1 MKGIRKILLASLL
14 TLTMAGSVSAASL
27 SGGMKGPEVSQLQQQ
42 LIDCGYF
49 ARQVDGDY
57 GSTTVKAVELF
68 QKDHGLHVTG
78 IADDATQAAIKRAK
92 GGTRAGGGVLIAEGN
107 TGGTLITYQ
116 QILQAKGY
124 LKGAVD
130 GRYGPGTVKAVSD
143 FQKASGLPVSG
154 VIDEST
160 ASALQAADPKL
171 GQKVNV
177 EMARQAQAHKSSS
190 QKVTSAPAV
199 NALPRTAPSR
209 AAPSTGGRTYLFGKG
224 DQGPD
229 VASIQTKLKK
239 AGFLSDKADGIYGDN
254 TVKAVSAFQKKLGL
268 PVTGNVDARTLSVLN
283 KVIAKN
289 NRQSGSQMEDELEL
303 GDSGDRVVKLQNL
316 LLLHGYNPGGVDGQ
330 FGNGTKKAVMKLQKK
345 NSMPLTGV
353 VDDEVWNRLNRA
365 PYLKKDYSKV
375 MTMQST
381 AYTPDVGPT
390 GMTYSGNYAG
400 KGHAAVD
407 PNVIPIGSVI
417 FVEGYGYALADD
429 IGGSIKGNIID
440 VGVDTMEQAYS
451 WGNKQVKVYLV
462 R

>member
-1 MKGIRKILLASLL
+1 MW
-14 TLTMAGSVSAASL
+14 T
-27 SGGMKGPEVSQLQQQ
+27 
-42 LIDCGYF
+42 
-49 ARQVDGDY
+49 
-57 GSTTVKAVELF
+57 
-68 QKDHGLHVTG
+68 
-78 IADDATQAAIKRAK
+78 
-92 GGTRAGGGVLIAEGN
+92 
-107 TGGTLITYQ
+107 
-116 QILQAKGY
+116 
-124 LKGAVD
+124 
-130 GRYGPGTVKAVSD
+130 PG
-143 FQKASGLPVSG
+143 
-154 VIDEST
+154 
-160 ASALQAADPKL
+160 
-171 GQKVNV
+171 
-177 EMARQAQAHKSSS
+177 H
-190 QKVTSAPAV
+190 
-199 NALPRTAPSR
+199 
-209 AAPSTGGRTYLFGKG
+209 
-224 DQGPD
+224 
-229 VASIQTKLKK
+229 
-239 AGFLSDKADGIYGDN
+239 
-254 TVKAVSAFQKKLGL
+254 
-268 PVTGNVDARTLSVLN
+268 LSVLN

-330 FGNGTKKAVMKLQKK
+330 FGNGTKQAVMKLQKK

-440 VGVDTMEQAYS
+440 VGVDNLKQAQQ
-451 WGNKQVKVYLV
+451 WGNRTVKVYLIE
-462 R
+462 

>member
-14 TLTMAGSVSAASL
+14 TLTIAGSVSAASL
-27 SGGMKGPEVSQLQQQ
+27 SGGMKGSEVSQLQQQ

-68 QKDHGLHVTG
+68 QKDHGIRVTG

-92 GGTRAGGGVLIAEGN
+92 GGTRTGGGVLIAEGN

-116 QILQAKGY
+116 QILQAKGD
-124 LKGAVD
+124 LKGGVD

-160 ASALQAADPKL
+160 ASALQALSPELAKKINKGTTL
-171 GQKVNV
+171 SAHQSVVKSASSGAAASKVV
-177 EMARQAQAHKSSS
+177 
-190 QKVTSAPAV
+190 
-199 NALPRTAPSR
+199 PSR
-209 AAPSTGGRTYLFGKG
+209 AAPSSGGRTYLFGKG

-229 VASIQTKLKK
+229 VASIQNKLKK

-254 TVKAVSAFQKKLGL
+254 TVKAVSAFQKKIGI

-283 KVIAKN
+283 RVIDKG
-289 NRQSGSQMEDELEL
+289 NRGTGSQIEDELTL
-303 GDSGDRVVKLQNL
+303 GDSGDRVIKLQNL

-330 FGNGTKKAVMKLQKK
+330 FGNGTKQAVMKLQKK

-353 VDDEVWNRLNRA
+353 VDEGVWNRLSRA
-365 PYLKKDYSKV
+365 PSLTGDYKQMMS
-375 MTMQST
+375 MQAT
-381 AYTPDVGPT
+381 AYAPNVGGT
-390 GMTYSGNYAG
+390 GFTYSGNYAG

-407 PNVIPIGSVI
+407 PAVIPIGSI
-417 FVEGYGYALADD
+417 LFVEGYGYCIADD
-429 IGGSIKGNIID
+429 IGRSVKGNIID
-440 VGVDTMEQAYS
+440 VGVDTIEQAYN
-451 WGNKQVKVYLV
+451 WGSKQVKVYLV

>member
-27 SGGMKGPEVSQLQQQ
+27 SGGMKGSEVSQLQQQ

-68 QKDHGLHVTG
+68 QKDHGIRVTG

-92 GGTRAGGGVLIAEGN
+92 GGTRTGGGVLIAEGN

-116 QILQAKGY
+116 QILQAKGD
-124 LKGAVD
+124 LKGGVD

-160 ASALQAADPKL
+160 ASALQALSPELAKKINKGTTL
-171 GQKVNV
+171 SAHQSVVKSASSGAAASKVV
-177 EMARQAQAHKSSS
+177 
-190 QKVTSAPAV
+190 
-199 NALPRTAPSR
+199 PSR
-209 AAPSTGGRTYLFGKG
+209 AAPSSGGRTYLFGKG

-229 VASIQTKLKK
+229 VASIQNKLKK

-254 TVKAVSAFQKKLGL
+254 TVKAVSAFQKKIGI

-283 KVIAKN
+283 RVIDKG
-289 NRQSGSQMEDELEL
+289 NRGTGSQIEDELTL
-303 GDSGDRVVKLQNL
+303 GDSGDRVIKLQNL

-330 FGNGTKKAVMKLQKK
+330 FGNGTKQAVMKLQKK

-353 VDDEVWNRLNRA
+353 VDEGVWNRLSRA
-365 PYLKKDYSKV
+365 PSLTGDYKQMMS
-375 MTMQST
+375 MQAT
-381 AYTPDVGPT
+381 AYAPNVGGT
-390 GMTYSGNYAG
+390 GFTYSGNYAG

-407 PNVIPIGSVI
+407 PAVIPIGSI
-417 FVEGYGYALADD
+417 LFVEGYGYCIADD
-429 IGGSIKGNIID
+429 IGRSVKGNIID
-440 VGVDTMEQAYS
+440 VGVDTIEQAYN
-451 WGNKQVKVYLV
+451 WGSKQVKVYLV
-462 R
+462 K

>member
-27 SGGMKGPEVSQLQQQ
+27 SGGMKGSEVSQLQQQ

-68 QKDHGLHVTG
+68 QKDHGIRVTG

-92 GGTRAGGGVLIAEGN
+92 GGTRTGGGVLIAEGN

-116 QILQAKGY
+116 QILQAKGN
-124 LKGAVD
+124 LKGGVD

-160 ASALQAADPKL
+160 ASALQALSPELAKKINKGTTL
-171 GQKVNV
+171 SAHQSVVKSASSGAAASKVV
-177 EMARQAQAHKSSS
+177 
-190 QKVTSAPAV
+190 
-199 NALPRTAPSR
+199 PSL
-209 AAPSTGGRTYLFGKG
+209 AAPSSGGRTYLFGKG

-229 VASIQTKLKK
+229 VASIQNKLKK

-254 TVKAVSAFQKKLGL
+254 TVKAVSAFQKKIGI

-283 KVIAKN
+283 RVIDKG
-289 NRQSGSQMEDELEL
+289 NRGTGSQIEDELTL
-303 GDSGDRVVKLQNL
+303 GDSGDRVIKLQNL

-330 FGNGTKKAVMKLQKK
+330 FGNGTKQAVMKLQKK

-353 VDDEVWNRLNRA
+353 VDEGVWNRLSRA
-365 PYLKKDYSKV
+365 PSLTGDYKQMMS
-375 MTMQST
+375 MQAT
-381 AYTPDVGPT
+381 AYAPNVGGT
-390 GMTYSGNYAG
+390 GFTYSGNYAG

-407 PNVIPIGSVI
+407 PAVIPIGSI
-417 FVEGYGYALADD
+417 LFVEGYGYCIADD
-429 IGGSIKGNIID
+429 IGRSVKGNIID
-440 VGVDTMEQAYS
+440 VGVDTIEQAYN
-451 WGNKQVKVYLV
+451 WGSKQVKVYLV

>member
-27 SGGMKGPEVSQLQQQ
+27 SGGMKGSEVSQLQQQ

-68 QKDHGLHVTG
+68 QKDHGIRVTG

-92 GGTRAGGGVLIAEGN
+92 GGTRTGGGVLIAEGN

-116 QILQAKGY
+116 QILQAKGD
-124 LKGAVD
+124 LKGGVD

-160 ASALQAADPKL
+160 ASALQALSPELAKKINKGTTL
-171 GQKVNV
+171 SAHQSVVKSASSGAAASKVV
-177 EMARQAQAHKSSS
+177 
-190 QKVTSAPAV
+190 
-199 NALPRTAPSR
+199 PSR
-209 AAPSTGGRTYLFGKG
+209 AAPSSGGRTYLFGKG

-229 VASIQTKLKK
+229 VASIQNKLKK

-254 TVKAVSAFQKKLGL
+254 TVKAVSAFQKKIGI

-283 KVIAKN
+283 RVIDKG
-289 NRQSGSQMEDELEL
+289 NRGTGSQIEDELTL
-303 GDSGDRVVKLQNL
+303 GD
-316 LLLHGYNPGGVDGQ
+316 
-330 FGNGTKKAVMKLQKK
+330 GTKQAVMKLQKK

-353 VDDEVWNRLNRA
+353 VDEGVWNRLSRA
-365 PYLKKDYSKV
+365 PSLTGDYKQMMS
-375 MTMQST
+375 MQAT
-381 AYTPDVGPT
+381 AYAPNVGGT
-390 GMTYSGNYAG
+390 GFTYSGNYAG

-407 PNVIPIGSVI
+407 PAVIPIGSI
-417 FVEGYGYALADD
+417 LFVEGYGYCIADD
-429 IGGSIKGNIID
+429 IGRSVKGNIID
-440 VGVDTMEQAYS
+440 VGVDTIEQAYN
-451 WGNKQVKVYLV
+451 WGSKQVKVYLV

>member
-27 SGGMKGPEVSQLQQQ
+27 SGGMKGSEVSQLQQQ

-68 QKDHGLHVTG
+68 QKDHGIRVTG

-92 GGTRAGGGVLIAEGN
+92 GGTRTGGGVLIAEGN

-116 QILQAKGY
+116 QILQAKGN
-124 LKGAVD
+124 LKGGVD

-160 ASALQAADPKL
+160 ASALQALSPEVAKKINIGTTL
-171 GQKVNV
+171 SGHQSVVKSASSGAAASKVV
-177 EMARQAQAHKSSS
+177 
-190 QKVTSAPAV
+190 
-199 NALPRTAPSR
+199 PSR
-209 AAPSTGGRTYLFGKG
+209 AAPSSGGRTYLFGKG

-229 VASIQTKLKK
+229 VASIQNKLKK

-254 TVKAVSAFQKKLGL
+254 TVKAVSAFQKKIGI

-283 KVIAKN
+283 RVIDKG
-289 NRQSGSQMEDELEL
+289 NRGTGSQIEDELTL
-303 GDSGDRVVKLQNL
+303 GDSGDRVIKLQNL

-330 FGNGTKKAVMKLQKK
+330 FGNGTKQAVMKLQKK

-353 VDDEVWNRLNRA
+353 VDEGVWNRLSRA
-365 PYLKKDYSKV
+365 PSLTGDYKQMMS
-375 MTMQST
+375 MQAT
-381 AYTPDVGPT
+381 AYAPNVGGT
-390 GMTYSGNYAG
+390 GFTYSGNYAG

-407 PNVIPIGSVI
+407 PAVIPIGSI
-417 FVEGYGYALADD
+417 LFVEGYGYCIADD
-429 IGGSIKGNIID
+429 IGRSVKGNIID
-440 VGVDTMEQAYS
+440 VGVDTIEQAYN
-451 WGNKQVKVYLV
+451 WGSKQVKVYLV

>member
-27 SGGMKGPEVSQLQQQ
+27 SGGMKGSEVSQLQQQ

-68 QKDHGLHVTG
+68 QKDHGIRVTG

-92 GGTRAGGGVLIAEGN
+92 GGTRTGGGVLIAEGN

-116 QILQAKGY
+116 QILQAKGD
-124 LKGAVD
+124 LKGGVD

-160 ASALQAADPKL
+160 ASALQALSPELAKKINKGTTL
-171 GQKVNV
+171 SAHQSVVKSASSGAAASKVV
-177 EMARQAQAHKSSS
+177 
-190 QKVTSAPAV
+190 
-199 NALPRTAPSR
+199 PSR
-209 AAPSTGGRTYLFGKG
+209 AAPSSGGRTYLFGKG

-229 VASIQTKLKK
+229 VASIQNKLKK

-254 TVKAVSAFQKKLGL
+254 TVKAVSAFQKKIGI

-283 KVIAKN
+283 RVIDKG
-289 NRQSGSQMEDELEL
+289 NRGTGSQIEDELTL
-303 GDSGDRVVKLQNL
+303 GDSGDRVIKLQNL

-330 FGNGTKKAVMKLQKK
+330 FGNGTKQAVMKLQKK

-353 VDDEVWNRLNRA
+353 VDEGVWNRLSRA
-365 PYLKKDYSKV
+365 PSLTGDYKQMMS
-375 MTMQST
+375 MQAT
-381 AYTPDVGPT
+381 AYAPNVGGT
-390 GMTYSGNYAG
+390 GFTYSGNYAG

-407 PNVIPIGSVI
+407 PAVIPIGSI
-417 FVEGYGYALADD
+417 LFVEGYGYCIADD
-429 IGGSIKGNIID
+429 IGRSVKGNIID
-440 VGVDTMEQAYS
+440 VGVDTIEQAYN
-451 WGNKQVKVYLV
+451 WGSKQVKVYLV

>member
-27 SGGMKGPEVSQLQQQ
+27 SGGMRGPEVSQLQQQ

-68 QKDHGLHVTG
+68 QKDHGLRVTG
-78 IADDATQAAIKRAK
+78 VADDATQAAIRQAK
-92 GGTRAGGGVLIAEGN
+92 GGTRQGGGVLIAEGN

-124 LKGAVD
+124 LKGGVD

-171 GQKVNV
+171 GQKVNA
-177 EMARQAQAHKSSS
+177 EMARQAQARKSSS

-330 FGNGTKKAVMKLQKK
+330 FGNGTKQAVMKLQKK

-353 VDDEVWNRLNRA
+353 VDEGVWNRLSRA
-365 PYLKKDYSKV
+365 PSLTGDYKQMMS
-375 MTMQST
+375 MQAT
-381 AYTPDVGPT
+381 AYAPNVGGT
-390 GMTYSGNYAG
+390 SFTYSGNYVG

-407 PNVIPIGSVI
+407 PAVIPIGSI
-417 FVEGYGYALADD
+417 LFVEGYGYCIADD
-429 IGGSIKGNIID
+429 IGRSVKGNIID
-440 VGVDTMEQAYS
+440 VGVDTIEQAYN
-451 WGNKQVKVYLV
+451 WGSKQVKVYLV

>member
-27 SGGMKGPEVSQLQQQ
+27 SGGMKGSEVSQLQQQ

-57 GSTTVKAVELF
+57 GFTTVKAVELF
-68 QKDHGLHVTG
+68 QKDHGIRVTG

-92 GGTRAGGGVLIAEGN
+92 GGTRTGGGVLIAEGN

-116 QILQAKGY
+116 QILQAKGN
-124 LKGAVD
+124 LKGGVD
-130 GRYGPGTVKAVSD
+130 GKYGPGTVKAVSD

-160 ASALQAADPKL
+160 ASALQALSPELAKKINKGTTL
-171 GQKVNV
+171 SAHQSVVKSASSGAAASKVV
-177 EMARQAQAHKSSS
+177 
-190 QKVTSAPAV
+190 
-199 NALPRTAPSR
+199 PSR
-209 AAPSTGGRTYLFGKG
+209 AAPSSGGRTYLFGKG

-229 VASIQTKLKK
+229 VASIQNKLKK

-254 TVKAVSAFQKKLGL
+254 TVKAVSAFQKKIGI

-283 KVIAKN
+283 RVIDKG
-289 NRQSGSQMEDELEL
+289 NRGTGSQIEDELTL
-303 GDSGDRVVKLQNL
+303 GDSGDRVIKLQNL

-330 FGNGTKKAVMKLQKK
+330 FGNGTKQAVMKLQKK

-353 VDDEVWNRLNRA
+353 VDEGVWNRLSRA
-365 PYLKKDYSKV
+365 PSLTGDYKQMMS
-375 MTMQST
+375 MQAT
-381 AYTPDVGPT
+381 AYAPNVGGT
-390 GMTYSGNYAG
+390 GFTYSGNYAG

-407 PNVIPIGSVI
+407 PAVIPIGSI
-417 FVEGYGYALADD
+417 LFVEGYGYCIADD
-429 IGGSIKGNIID
+429 IGRSVKGNIID
-440 VGVDTMEQAYS
+440 VGVDTIEQAYN
-451 WGNKQVKVYLV
+451 WGSKQVKVYLV

>member
-27 SGGMKGPEVSQLQQQ
+27 SGGMKGSEVSQLQQQ

-68 QKDHGLHVTG
+68 QKDHGIRVTG

-92 GGTRAGGGVLIAEGN
+92 GGTRTGGGVLIAEGN

-116 QILQAKGY
+116 QILQAKGN
-124 LKGAVD
+124 LKGGVD

-160 ASALQAADPKL
+160 ASALQALSPELAKKINKGTTL
-171 GQKVNV
+171 SAHQSVVKSASSGAAASKVV
-177 EMARQAQAHKSSS
+177 
-190 QKVTSAPAV
+190 
-199 NALPRTAPSR
+199 PSR
-209 AAPSTGGRTYLFGKG
+209 AAPSSGGRTYLFGKG

-229 VASIQTKLKK
+229 VASIQSKLKK

-254 TVKAVSAFQKKLGL
+254 TVKAVSVFQKKIGL

-283 KVIAKN
+283 RVIDKG
-289 NRQSGSQMEDELEL
+289 NRSTGSQIEDELTL
-303 GDSGDRVVKLQNL
+303 GDSGDRVIKLQNL

-330 FGNGTKKAVMKLQKK
+330 FGNGTKQAVMKLQKK

-353 VDDEVWNRLNRA
+353 VDEGVWNRLSRA
-365 PYLKKDYSKV
+365 PSLTGDYKQMMS
-375 MTMQST
+375 MQAT
-381 AYTPDVGPT
+381 AYAPNVGGT
-390 GMTYSGNYAG
+390 GFTYSGNYAG

-407 PNVIPIGSVI
+407 PAVIPIGSI
-417 FVEGYGYALADD
+417 LFVEGYGYCIADD
-429 IGGSIKGNIID
+429 IGRSVKGNIID
-440 VGVDTMEQAYS
+440 VGVDTIEQAYN
-451 WGNKQVKVYLV
+451 WGSKQVKVYLV

>member
-68 QKDHGLHVTG
+68 QKDHGLRVTG

-124 LKGAVD
+124 LKGGVD

-171 GQKVNV
+171 GQKVNA

-239 AGFLSDKADGIYGDN
+239 VGFLSDKADGIYGDN

-330 FGNGTKKAVMKLQKK
+330 FGNGTKQAVMKLQKK

-365 PYLKKDYSKV
+365 PYLKKDYTKV

-417 FVEGYGYALADD
+417 FVEEYGYALADD

-440 VGVDTMEQAYS
+440 VGVDNLKQAQQ
-451 WGNKQVKVYLV
+451 WGNRTVKVYLIE
-462 R
+462 

>member
-27 SGGMKGPEVSQLQQQ
+27 SGGMKGSEVSQLQQQ

-68 QKDHGLHVTG
+68 QKDHGIRVTG

-92 GGTRAGGGVLIAEGN
+92 GGTRTGGGVLIAEGN

-116 QILQAKGY
+116 QILQAKGN
-124 LKGAVD
+124 LKGCVD

-160 ASALQAADPKL
+160 ASALQALSPELAKKINKGTTL
-171 GQKVNV
+171 SAHQSVVKSASSGTAASKVV
-177 EMARQAQAHKSSS
+177 
-190 QKVTSAPAV
+190 
-199 NALPRTAPSR
+199 PSR
-209 AAPSTGGRTYLFGKG
+209 AAPSSGGRTYLFGKG

-229 VASIQTKLKK
+229 VASIQNKLKK

-254 TVKAVSAFQKKLGL
+254 TVKAVSAFQKKIGI

-283 KVIAKN
+283 RVIDKG
-289 NRQSGSQMEDELEL
+289 NRGTGSQIEDELTL
-303 GDSGDRVVKLQNL
+303 GDSGDRVIKLQNL

-330 FGNGTKKAVMKLQKK
+330 FGNGTKQAVMKLQKK

-353 VDDEVWNRLNRA
+353 VDEGVWNRLSRA
-365 PYLKKDYSKV
+365 PSLTGDYKQMMS
-375 MTMQST
+375 MQAT
-381 AYTPDVGPT
+381 AYAPNVGGT
-390 GMTYSGNYAG
+390 GFTYSGNYAG

-407 PNVIPIGSVI
+407 PAVIPIGSI
-417 FVEGYGYALADD
+417 LFVEGYGYCIADD
-429 IGGSIKGNIID
+429 IGRSVKGNIID
-440 VGVDTMEQAYS
+440 VGVDTIEQAYN
-451 WGNKQVKVYLV
+451 WGSKQVKVYLV

>member
-27 SGGMKGPEVSQLQQQ
+27 SGGMKGSEVSQLQQQ

-68 QKDHGLHVTG
+68 QKDHGIRVTG

-92 GGTRAGGGVLIAEGN
+92 GGTRTGGGVLIAEGN

-116 QILQAKGY
+116 QILQAKGN
-124 LKGAVD
+124 LKGGVD

-160 ASALQAADPKL
+160 ASALQALSPELAKKINKGTTL
-171 GQKVNV
+171 SAHQSVVKSASSGAAASKVV
-177 EMARQAQAHKSSS
+177 
-190 QKVTSAPAV
+190 
-199 NALPRTAPSR
+199 PSR
-209 AAPSTGGRTYLFGKG
+209 AAPSSGGRTYLFGKG

-229 VASIQTKLKK
+229 VASIQNKLKK

-254 TVKAVSAFQKKLGL
+254 TVKAVSAFQKKIGI

-283 KVIAKN
+283 RVIDKG
-289 NRQSGSQMEDELEL
+289 NRGTGSQIEDELTL
-303 GDSGDRVVKLQNL
+303 GDSGDRVIKLQNL

-330 FGNGTKKAVMKLQKK
+330 FGNGTKQAVMKLQKK

-353 VDDEVWNRLNRA
+353 VDEGVWNCLSRVPSLTG
-365 PYLKKDYSKV
+365 DYKQMMS
-375 MTMQST
+375 MQAT
-381 AYTPDVGPT
+381 AYAPNVGGT
-390 GMTYSGNYAG
+390 GFTYSGNYAG

-407 PNVIPIGSVI
+407 PAVIPIGSI
-417 FVEGYGYALADD
+417 LFVEGYGYCIADD
-429 IGGSIKGNIID
+429 IGRSVKGNIID
-440 VGVDTMEQAYS
+440 VGVDTIEQAYN
-451 WGNKQVKVYLV
+451 WGSKQVKVYLV

>member
-14 TLTMAGSVSAASL
+14 TLTMAGSVSATSL
-27 SGGMKGPEVSQLQQQ
+27 SGGMKESEVSQLQQQ

-68 QKDHGLHVTG
+68 QKDHGIRVTG

-92 GGTRAGGGVLIAEGN
+92 GGTRTGGGVLIAEGN

-116 QILQAKGY
+116 QILQAKGN
-124 LKGAVD
+124 LKGGVD

-160 ASALQAADPKL
+160 ASALQALSPELAKKINKGTTL
-171 GQKVNV
+171 SAHQSVVKSASSGAAASKVV
-177 EMARQAQAHKSSS
+177 
-190 QKVTSAPAV
+190 
-199 NALPRTAPSR
+199 PSR
-209 AAPSTGGRTYLFGKG
+209 AAPSSGGRTYLFGKG

-229 VASIQTKLKK
+229 VASIQNKLKK

-254 TVKAVSAFQKKLGL
+254 TVKAVSAFQKKIGL

-283 KVIAKN
+283 RVIDKG
-289 NRQSGSQMEDELEL
+289 NRSTGSQIEDELTL
-303 GDSGDRVVKLQNL
+303 GDSGDRVIKLQNL

-330 FGNGTKKAVMKLQKK
+330 FGNGTKQAVMKLQKK

-353 VDDEVWNRLNRA
+353 VDEGVWNRLSRA
-365 PYLKKDYSKV
+365 PSLTGDYKQMMS
-375 MTMQST
+375 MQAT
-381 AYTPDVGPT
+381 AYAPNVGGT
-390 GMTYSGNYAG
+390 GFTYSGNYAG

-407 PNVIPIGSVI
+407 PAVIPIGSI
-417 FVEGYGYALADD
+417 LFVEGYGYCIADD
-429 IGGSIKGNIID
+429 IGRSVKGNIID
-440 VGVDTMEQAYS
+440 VGVDTIEQAYN
-451 WGNKQVKVYLV
+451 WGSKQVKVYLV

>member
-27 SGGMKGPEVSQLQQQ
+27 SGGMKGSEVSQLQQQ

-68 QKDHGLHVTG
+68 QKDHGIRVTG

-92 GGTRAGGGVLIAEGN
+92 GGTRTGGGVLIAEGN

-116 QILQAKGY
+116 QILQAKGD
-124 LKGAVD
+124 LKGGVD

-160 ASALQAADPKL
+160 ASALQALSPELAKKINKGTTL
-171 GQKVNV
+171 SVHQSVVKSASSGAAASKVV
-177 EMARQAQAHKSSS
+177 
-190 QKVTSAPAV
+190 
-199 NALPRTAPSR
+199 PSR
-209 AAPSTGGRTYLFGKG
+209 AAPSSGGRTYLFGKG

-229 VASIQTKLKK
+229 VASIQNKLKK

-254 TVKAVSAFQKKLGL
+254 TVKAVSAFQKKIGI

-283 KVIAKN
+283 RVIDKG
-289 NRQSGSQMEDELEL
+289 NRGTGSQIEDELTL
-303 GDSGDRVVKLQNL
+303 GDSGDRVIKLQNL

-330 FGNGTKKAVMKLQKK
+330 FGNGTKQAVMKLQKK

-353 VDDEVWNRLNRA
+353 VDEGVWNRLSRA
-365 PYLKKDYSKV
+365 PSLTGDYKQMMS
-375 MTMQST
+375 MQAT
-381 AYTPDVGPT
+381 AYAPNVGGT
-390 GMTYSGNYAG
+390 GFTYSGNYAG

-407 PNVIPIGSVI
+407 PAVIPIGSI
-417 FVEGYGYALADD
+417 LFVEGYGYCIADD
-429 IGGSIKGNIID
+429 IGRSVKGNIID
-440 VGVDTMEQAYS
+440 VGVDTIEQAYN
-451 WGNKQVKVYLV
+451 WGSKQVKVYLV

>member
-27 SGGMKGPEVSQLQQQ
+27 SGGMKGSEVSQLQQQ

-68 QKDHGLHVTG
+68 QKDHGIRVTG

-92 GGTRAGGGVLIAEGN
+92 GGTRTGGGVLIAEGN

-116 QILQAKGY
+116 QILQAKGN
-124 LKGAVD
+124 LKGGVD

-143 FQKASGLPVSG
+143 FQKASGFPVSG

-160 ASALQAADPKL
+160 ASALQALSPELAKKINKGTTL
-171 GQKVNV
+171 SAHQSVVKSASSGAAASKVV
-177 EMARQAQAHKSSS
+177 
-190 QKVTSAPAV
+190 
-199 NALPRTAPSR
+199 PSR
-209 AAPSTGGRTYLFGKG
+209 AAPSSGGRTYLFGKG

-229 VASIQTKLKK
+229 VASIQNKLKK

-254 TVKAVSAFQKKLGL
+254 TVKAVSAFQKKIGI

-283 KVIAKN
+283 RVIDKG
-289 NRQSGSQMEDELEL
+289 NRGTGSQIEDELTL
-303 GDSGDRVVKLQNL
+303 GDSGDRVIKLQNL

-330 FGNGTKKAVMKLQKK
+330 FGNGTKQAVMKLQKK

-353 VDDEVWNRLNRA
+353 VDEGVWNRLSRA
-365 PYLKKDYSKV
+365 PSLTGDYKQMMS
-375 MTMQST
+375 MQAT
-381 AYTPDVGPT
+381 AYAPNVGGT
-390 GMTYSGNYAG
+390 GFTYSGNYAG

-407 PNVIPIGSVI
+407 PAVIPIGSI
-417 FVEGYGYALADD
+417 LFVEGYGYCIADD
-429 IGGSIKGNIID
+429 IGRSVKGNIID
-440 VGVDTMEQAYS
+440 VGVDTIEQAYN
-451 WGNKQVKVYLV
+451 WGSKQVKVYLV

>member
-92 GGTRAGGGVLIAEGN
+92 GGTRQGGGVLIAEGN

-124 LKGAVD
+124 LKGGVD

-171 GQKVNV
+171 GKKVNA
-177 EMARQAQAHKSSS
+177 EMARQAQVRKSSS

-268 PVTGNVDARTLSVLN
+268 PVTGNVDARTLSILN

-330 FGNGTKKAVMKLQKK
+330 FGNGTKQAVMKLQKK

-365 PYLKKDYSKV
+365 PYLKKDYTKV

-440 VGVDTMEQAYS
+440 VGVDNLKQAQQ
-451 WGNKQVKVYLV
+451 WGNRTVKVYLIE
-462 R
+462 

>member
-27 SGGMKGPEVSQLQQQ
+27 SGGMKGSEVSQLQQQ

-68 QKDHGLHVTG
+68 QKDHGIRVTG

-92 GGTRAGGGVLIAEGN
+92 GGTRTGGGVLIAEGN
-107 TGGTLITYQ
+107 IGGTLITYQ
-116 QILQAKGY
+116 QILQAKGD
-124 LKGAVD
+124 LKGGVD

-160 ASALQAADPKL
+160 ASALQALSPELAKKINKGTTL
-171 GQKVNV
+171 SAHQSVVKSASSGAAASKVV
-177 EMARQAQAHKSSS
+177 
-190 QKVTSAPAV
+190 
-199 NALPRTAPSR
+199 PSR
-209 AAPSTGGRTYLFGKG
+209 AAPSSGGRTYLFGKG

-229 VASIQTKLKK
+229 VASIQNKLKK

-254 TVKAVSAFQKKLGL
+254 TVKAVSAFQKKIGI

-283 KVIAKN
+283 RVIDKG
-289 NRQSGSQMEDELEL
+289 NRGTGSQIEDELTL
-303 GDSGDRVVKLQNL
+303 GDSGDRVIKLQNL

-330 FGNGTKKAVMKLQKK
+330 FGNGTKQAVMKLQKK

-353 VDDEVWNRLNRA
+353 VDEGVWNRLSRA
-365 PYLKKDYSKV
+365 PSLTGDYKQV
-375 MTMQST
+375 MIMQST
-381 AYTPDVGPT
+381 AYAPNAGGT
-390 GMTYSGNYAG
+390 GFTYSGNYAG

-407 PNVIPIGSVI
+407 PSVIPIGSVL
-417 FVEGYGYALADD
+417 FVEGYGYCIADD
-429 IGGSIKGNIID
+429 IGGSVKGNIID

-451 WGNKQVKVYLV
+451 WGNKQVKVYV
-462 R
+462 VK

>member
-27 SGGMKGPEVSQLQQQ
+27 SGGMRGPEVSQLQQQ

-68 QKDHGLHVTG
+68 QKDHGIRVTG

-92 GGTRAGGGVLIAEGN
+92 GGTRTGGGVLIAEGN

-116 QILQAKGY
+116 QILQAKGN
-124 LKGAVD
+124 LKGGVD

-160 ASALQAADPKL
+160 ASALQALSPELAKKINKGTTL
-171 GQKVNV
+171 SAHQSVVKSASSGTAASKVV
-177 EMARQAQAHKSSS
+177 
-190 QKVTSAPAV
+190 
-199 NALPRTAPSR
+199 PSR
-209 AAPSTGGRTYLFGKG
+209 AAPSSGGRTYLFGKG

-229 VASIQTKLKK
+229 VASIQNKLKK

-254 TVKAVSAFQKKLGL
+254 TVKAISAFQKKIGI

-283 KVIAKN
+283 RVIDKG
-289 NRQSGSQMEDELEL
+289 NRGTGSQIEDELTL
-303 GDSGDRVVKLQNL
+303 GDSGDRVIKLQNL

-330 FGNGTKKAVMKLQKK
+330 FGNGTKQAVMKLQKK

-353 VDDEVWNRLNRA
+353 VDEGVWNRLSRA
-365 PYLKKDYSKV
+365 PSLTGDYKQMMS
-375 MTMQST
+375 MQAT
-381 AYTPDVGPT
+381 AYAPNVGGT
-390 GMTYSGNYAG
+390 GFTYSGNYAG

-407 PNVIPIGSVI
+407 PAVIPIGSI
-417 FVEGYGYALADD
+417 LFVEGYGYCIADD
-429 IGGSIKGNIID
+429 IGRSVKGNIID
-440 VGVDTMEQAYS
+440 VGVDTIEQAYN
-451 WGNKQVKVYLV
+451 WGSKQVKVYLV

>member
-27 SGGMKGPEVSQLQQQ
+27 SGGMKGSEVSQLQQQ

-57 GSTTVKAVELF
+57 GFTTVKAVELF
-68 QKDHGLHVTG
+68 QKDHGIRVTG

-92 GGTRAGGGVLIAEGN
+92 GGTRTGGGVLIAEGN

-116 QILQAKGY
+116 QILQAKGD
-124 LKGAVD
+124 LKGGVD

-160 ASALQAADPKL
+160 ASALQALSPELAKKINKGTTL
-171 GQKVNV
+171 SAHQSVVKSASSGAAASKVV
-177 EMARQAQAHKSSS
+177 
-190 QKVTSAPAV
+190 
-199 NALPRTAPSR
+199 PSR
-209 AAPSTGGRTYLFGKG
+209 AAPSSGGRTYLFGKG

-229 VASIQTKLKK
+229 VASIQNKLKK

-254 TVKAVSAFQKKLGL
+254 TVKAVSAFQKKIGI
-268 PVTGNVDARTLSVLN
+268 PVTGNVDAMTLSVLN
-283 KVIAKN
+283 RVIDKG
-289 NRQSGSQMEDELEL
+289 NRGTGSQIEDELTL
-303 GDSGDRVVKLQNL
+303 GDSGDRVIKLQNL

-330 FGNGTKKAVMKLQKK
+330 FGNGTKQAVMKLQKK

-353 VDDEVWNRLNRA
+353 VDEGVWNRLSRA
-365 PYLKKDYSKV
+365 PSLTGDYKQMMS
-375 MTMQST
+375 MQAT
-381 AYTPDVGPT
+381 AYAPNVGGT
-390 GMTYSGNYAG
+390 GFTYSGNYAG

-407 PNVIPIGSVI
+407 PAVIPIGSI
-417 FVEGYGYALADD
+417 LFVEGYGYCIADD
-429 IGGSIKGNIID
+429 IGRSVKGNIID
-440 VGVDTMEQAYS
+440 VGVDTIEQAYN
-451 WGNKQVKVYLV
+451 WGSKQVKVYLV

>member
-27 SGGMKGPEVSQLQQQ
+27 SGGMKGSEVSQLQQQ

-68 QKDHGLHVTG
+68 QKDHGIRVTG

-92 GGTRAGGGVLIAEGN
+92 GGTRTGGGVMIAEGN

-116 QILQAKGY
+116 QILQAKGD
-124 LKGAVD
+124 LKGGVD

-160 ASALQAADPKL
+160 ASALQALSPELAKKINKGTTL
-171 GQKVNV
+171 SAHQSVVKSASSGAAASKVV
-177 EMARQAQAHKSSS
+177 
-190 QKVTSAPAV
+190 
-199 NALPRTAPSR
+199 PSR
-209 AAPSTGGRTYLFGKG
+209 AAPSSGGRTYLFGKG

-229 VASIQTKLKK
+229 VASIQNKLKK

-254 TVKAVSAFQKKLGL
+254 TVKAVSAFQKKIGI

-283 KVIAKN
+283 RVIDKG
-289 NRQSGSQMEDELEL
+289 NRGTGSQIEDELTL
-303 GDSGDRVVKLQNL
+303 GDSGDRVIKLQNL

-330 FGNGTKKAVMKLQKK
+330 FGNGTKQAVMKLQKK

-353 VDDEVWNRLNRA
+353 VDEGVWNRLSRA
-365 PYLKKDYSKV
+365 PSLTGDYKQMMS
-375 MTMQST
+375 MQAT
-381 AYTPDVGPT
+381 AYAPNVGGT
-390 GMTYSGNYAG
+390 GFTYSGNYAG

-407 PNVIPIGSVI
+407 PAVIPIGSI
-417 FVEGYGYALADD
+417 LFVEGYGYCIADD
-429 IGGSIKGNIID
+429 IGRSVKGNIID
-440 VGVDTMEQAYS
+440 VGVDTIEQAYN
-451 WGNKQVKVYLV
+451 WGSKQVKVYLV

>member
-14 TLTMAGSVSAASL
+14 TLTMAGSVSATSL
-27 SGGMKGPEVSQLQQQ
+27 SGGMKGSEVSQLQQQ

-68 QKDHGLHVTG
+68 QKDHGIRVTG

-92 GGTRAGGGVLIAEGN
+92 GGTRTGGGVLIAEGN

-116 QILQAKGY
+116 QILQAKGN
-124 LKGAVD
+124 LKGGVD

-160 ASALQAADPKL
+160 ASALQALSPELAKKINKGTTL
-171 GQKVNV
+171 SAHQSVVKSASSGAAASKVV
-177 EMARQAQAHKSSS
+177 
-190 QKVTSAPAV
+190 
-199 NALPRTAPSR
+199 PSR
-209 AAPSTGGRTYLFGKG
+209 AAPSSGGRTYLFGKG

-229 VASIQTKLKK
+229 VASIQNKLKK

-254 TVKAVSAFQKKLGL
+254 TVKAVSAFQKKIGI
-268 PVTGNVDARTLSVLN
+268 PVTGNVDARTLSILN
-283 KVIAKN
+283 RVIDKG
-289 NRQSGSQMEDELEL
+289 NRGTGSQIEDELTL
-303 GDSGDRVVKLQNL
+303 GDSGDRVIKLQNL

-330 FGNGTKKAVMKLQKK
+330 FGNGTKQAVMKLQKK

-353 VDDEVWNRLNRA
+353 VDEGVWNRLSRA
-365 PYLKKDYSKV
+365 PSLTGDYKQMMS
-375 MTMQST
+375 MQAT
-381 AYTPDVGPT
+381 AYAPNVGGT
-390 GMTYSGNYAG
+390 GFTYSGNYAG

-407 PNVIPIGSVI
+407 PAVIPIGSI
-417 FVEGYGYALADD
+417 LFVEGYGYCIADD
-429 IGGSIKGNIID
+429 IGRSVKGNIID
-440 VGVDTMEQAYS
+440 VGVDTIEQAYN
-451 WGNKQVKVYLV
+451 WGSKQVKVYLV

>member
-27 SGGMKGPEVSQLQQQ
+27 SGGMKGPKVSQLQQQ

-92 GGTRAGGGVLIAEGN
+92 GGTRQGGGVLIAEGN

-124 LKGAVD
+124 LKGGVD

-171 GQKVNV
+171 GKKVNA
-177 EMARQAQAHKSSS
+177 EMARQAQVRKSSS

-268 PVTGNVDARTLSVLN
+268 PVTGNVDARTLSILN

-289 NRQSGSQMEDELEL
+289 NRQSGSQMKDELEL

-330 FGNGTKKAVMKLQKK
+330 FGNGTKQAVMKLQKK

-365 PYLKKDYSKV
+365 PYLKKDYTKV

-440 VGVDTMEQAYS
+440 VGVDNLKQAQQ
-451 WGNKQVKVYLV
+451 WGNRTVKVYLIE
-462 R
+462 

>member
-27 SGGMKGPEVSQLQQQ
+27 SGGMRGPEVSQLQQQ

-68 QKDHGLHVTG
+68 QKDHGIRVTG

-92 GGTRAGGGVLIAEGN
+92 GGTRTGGGVLIAEGN

-116 QILQAKGY
+116 QILQAKGN
-124 LKGAVD
+124 LKGGVD

-160 ASALQAADPKL
+160 ASALQALSPELAKKINKGTTL
-171 GQKVNV
+171 SAHQSVVKSASSGAAASKVV
-177 EMARQAQAHKSSS
+177 
-190 QKVTSAPAV
+190 
-199 NALPRTAPSR
+199 PSR
-209 AAPSTGGRTYLFGKG
+209 AAPSSGGRTYLFGKG

-229 VASIQTKLKK
+229 VASIQSKLKK

-254 TVKAVSAFQKKLGL
+254 TVKAVSAFQKKIGI

-283 KVIAKN
+283 RVIDKG
-289 NRQSGSQMEDELEL
+289 NRGTGSQIEDELTL
-303 GDSGDRVVKLQNL
+303 GDSGDRVIKLQNL

-330 FGNGTKKAVMKLQKK
+330 FGNGTKQAVMKLQKK

-353 VDDEVWNRLNRA
+353 VDEGVWNRLSRA
-365 PYLKKDYSKV
+365 PSLTGDYKQMMS
-375 MTMQST
+375 MQAT
-381 AYTPDVGPT
+381 AYAPNVGGT
-390 GMTYSGNYAG
+390 GFTYSGNYAG

-407 PNVIPIGSVI
+407 PAVIPIGSI
-417 FVEGYGYALADD
+417 LFVEGYGYCIADD
-429 IGGSIKGNIID
+429 IGRSVKGNIID
-440 VGVDTMEQAYS
+440 VGVDTIEQAYN
-451 WGNKQVKVYLV
+451 WGSKQVKVYLV

>member
-124 LKGAVD
+124 LKGGVD
-130 GRYGPGTVKAVSD
+130 GRYGLGTVKAVSD

-171 GQKVNV
+171 GQKVNA
-177 EMARQAQAHKSSS
+177 EMARQAQVHKSSS

-330 FGNGTKKAVMKLQKK
+330 FGNGTKQAVMKLQKK

-440 VGVDTMEQAYS
+440 VGVDNLKQAQQ
-451 WGNKQVKVYLV
+451 WGNRTVKVYLIE
-462 R
+462 

>member
-27 SGGMKGPEVSQLQQQ
+27 SGGMRGPEVSQLQQQ

-68 QKDHGLHVTG
+68 QKDHGIRVTG

-92 GGTRAGGGVLIAEGN
+92 GGTRTGGGVLIAEGN

-116 QILQAKGY
+116 QILQAKGN
-124 LKGAVD
+124 LKGGVD

-160 ASALQAADPKL
+160 ASALQALSPELAKKINKGTTL
-171 GQKVNV
+171 SAHQSVVKSASSGAAASKVV
-177 EMARQAQAHKSSS
+177 
-190 QKVTSAPAV
+190 
-199 NALPRTAPSR
+199 PSR
-209 AAPSTGGRTYLFGKG
+209 AAPSSGGRTYLFGKG

-229 VASIQTKLKK
+229 VASIQSKLKK
-239 AGFLSDKADGIYGDN
+239 ASFLSDKADGIYGDN
-254 TVKAVSAFQKKLGL
+254 TVKAVSAFQKKIGL

-283 KVIAKN
+283 RVIDKG
-289 NRQSGSQMEDELEL
+289 NRSTGSQIEDELTL
-303 GDSGDRVVKLQNL
+303 GDSGDRVIKLQNL

-330 FGNGTKKAVMKLQKK
+330 FGNGTKQAVMKLQKK

-353 VDDEVWNRLNRA
+353 VDEGVWNRLSRA
-365 PYLKKDYSKV
+365 PSLTGDYKQMMS
-375 MTMQST
+375 MQAT
-381 AYTPDVGPT
+381 AYAPNVGGT
-390 GMTYSGNYAG
+390 GFTYSGNYAG

-407 PNVIPIGSVI
+407 PAVIPIGSI
-417 FVEGYGYALADD
+417 LFVEGYGYCIADD
-429 IGGSIKGNIID
+429 IGRSVKGNIID
-440 VGVDTMEQAYS
+440 VGVDTIEQAYN
-451 WGNKQVKVYLV
+451 WGSKQVKVYLV

>member
-27 SGGMKGPEVSQLQQQ
+27 SGGMKGSEVSQLQQQ

-68 QKDHGLHVTG
+68 QKDHGIRVTG

-92 GGTRAGGGVLIAEGN
+92 GGTRTGGGVLIAEGN

-116 QILQAKGY
+116 QILQAKGN
-124 LKGAVD
+124 LKGGVD

-160 ASALQAADPKL
+160 ASALQALSPELAKKINKGTTL
-171 GQKVNV
+171 SAHQSVVKSASSGTAASKVV
-177 EMARQAQAHKSSS
+177 
-190 QKVTSAPAV
+190 
-199 NALPRTAPSR
+199 PSR
-209 AAPSTGGRTYLFGKG
+209 AAPSSGGRTYLFGKG

-229 VASIQTKLKK
+229 VASIQNKLKK

-254 TVKAVSAFQKKLGL
+254 TVKAVSAFQKKIGI

-283 KVIAKN
+283 RVIDKG
-289 NRQSGSQMEDELEL
+289 NRGTGSQIEDELTL
-303 GDSGDRVVKLQNL
+303 GDSGDRVIKLQNL

-330 FGNGTKKAVMKLQKK
+330 FGNGTKQAVMKLQKK

-353 VDDEVWNRLNRA
+353 VDEGVWNRLSRA
-365 PYLKKDYSKV
+365 PSLTGDYKQMMS
-375 MTMQST
+375 MQAT
-381 AYTPDVGPT
+381 AYAPHVGGT
-390 GMTYSGNYAG
+390 GFTYSGNYAG

-407 PNVIPIGSVI
+407 PAVIPIGSI
-417 FVEGYGYALADD
+417 LFVEGYGYCIADD
-429 IGGSIKGNIID
+429 IGRSVKGNIID
-440 VGVDTMEQAYS
+440 VGVDTIEQAYN
-451 WGNKQVKVYLV
+451 WGSKQVKVYLV

>member
-27 SGGMKGPEVSQLQQQ
+27 SGGMKGSEVSQLQQQ

-68 QKDHGLHVTG
+68 QKDHGIRVTG

-92 GGTRAGGGVLIAEGN
+92 GGTRTGGGVLIAEGN

-116 QILQAKGY
+116 QILQAKGN
-124 LKGAVD
+124 LKGGVD

-160 ASALQAADPKL
+160 ASALQALSPELAKKINKGTTL
-171 GQKVNV
+171 SAHQSVVKSASSGTAASKVV
-177 EMARQAQAHKSSS
+177 
-190 QKVTSAPAV
+190 
-199 NALPRTAPSR
+199 PSR
-209 AAPSTGGRTYLFGKG
+209 AAPSSGGRTYLFGKG

-229 VASIQTKLKK
+229 VASIQNKLKK

-254 TVKAVSAFQKKLGL
+254 TVKAVSAFQKKIGI

-283 KVIAKN
+283 RVIDKG
-289 NRQSGSQMEDELEL
+289 NRGTGSQIEDELTL
-303 GDSGDRVVKLQNL
+303 GDSGDRVIKLQNL

-330 FGNGTKKAVMKLQKK
+330 FGNGTKQAVMKLQKK

-353 VDDEVWNRLNRA
+353 VDEGVWNRLSRA
-365 PYLKKDYSKV
+365 PSLTGDYKQMMS
-375 MTMQST
+375 MQAT
-381 AYTPDVGPT
+381 AYAPNVGGT
-390 GMTYSGNYAG
+390 GFTYSGNYAG

-407 PNVIPIGSVI
+407 PAVIPIGSI
-417 FVEGYGYALADD
+417 LFVEGYGYCIADD
-429 IGGSIKGNIID
+429 IGRSVKGNIID
-440 VGVDTMEQAYS
+440 VGVDTIEQAYN
-451 WGNKQVKVYLV
+451 WGSKQVKVYLV

>member
-27 SGGMKGPEVSQLQQQ
+27 SGGMKGSEVSQLQQQ

-68 QKDHGLHVTG
+68 QKDHGIRVTG

-92 GGTRAGGGVLIAEGN
+92 GGTRTGGGVLIAEGN

-116 QILQAKGY
+116 QILQAKGN
-124 LKGAVD
+124 LKGGVD

-160 ASALQAADPKL
+160 ASALQALSPELAKKINKGTTL
-171 GQKVNV
+171 SAHQSVVKSASSGAAASKVV
-177 EMARQAQAHKSSS
+177 
-190 QKVTSAPAV
+190 
-199 NALPRTAPSR
+199 PSR
-209 AAPSTGGRTYLFGKG
+209 AAPSSGGRTYLFGKG

-229 VASIQTKLKK
+229 VASIQNKLKK

-254 TVKAVSAFQKKLGL
+254 TVKAVSAFQKKIGI

-283 KVIAKN
+283 RVIDKG
-289 NRQSGSQMEDELEL
+289 NRGTGSQIEDELTL
-303 GDSGDRVVKLQNL
+303 GDSGDRVIKLQNL

-330 FGNGTKKAVMKLQKK
+330 FGNGTKQAVMKLQKK

-353 VDDEVWNRLNRA
+353 VDEGVWNRLSRA
-365 PYLKKDYSKV
+365 PSLTGDYKQMIS
-375 MTMQST
+375 MQAT
-381 AYTPDVGPT
+381 AYAPNVGGT
-390 GMTYSGNYAG
+390 GFTYSGNYAG

-407 PNVIPIGSVI
+407 PAVIPIGSI
-417 FVEGYGYALADD
+417 LFVEGYGYCIADD
-429 IGGSIKGNIID
+429 IGRSVKGNIID
-440 VGVDTMEQAYS
+440 VGVDTIEQAYN
-451 WGNKQVKVYLV
+451 WGSKQVKVYLV

>member
-1 MKGIRKILLASLL
+1 MKGIRKILLASVL
-14 TLTMAGSVSAASL
+14 TLAVTGSVSAASL

-68 QKDHGLHVTG
+68 QKDHGLRVTG
-78 IADDATQAAIKRAK
+78 VADDATQAAIRQAK
-92 GGTRAGGGVLIAEGN
+92 GGTRQGGGVLIAEGN

-124 LKGAVD
+124 LKGGVD
-130 GRYGPGTVKAVSD
+130 GRYGPGTIKAVSD

-171 GQKVNV
+171 GQKVNA
-177 EMARQAQAHKSSS
+177 EMARQAQARKSSS
-190 QKVTSAPAV
+190 QKATSAPAV

-330 FGNGTKKAVMKLQKK
+330 FGNGTKQAVMKLQKK

-353 VDDEVWNRLNRA
+353 VNEEVWNRLNRA
-365 PYLKKDYSKV
+365 PYLKKDYKKV

-381 AYTPDVGPT
+381 AYTPDIGPT

-407 PNVIPIGSVI
+407 PNVIPIGSVV

-440 VGVDTMEQAYS
+440 VGVDNLKQAQQ
-451 WGNKQVKVYLV
+451 WGNRTVKVYLIE
-462 R
+462 

>member
-68 QKDHGLHVTG
+68 QKDHGLRVTG
-78 IADDATQAAIKRAK
+78 VADDATQAAIRQAK
-92 GGTRAGGGVLIAEGN
+92 GGTRQGGGVLIAEGN

-124 LKGAVD
+124 LKGGVD

-171 GQKVNV
+171 GQKVNA

-268 PVTGNVDARTLSVLN
+268 PVTGNMDARTLSVLN

-330 FGNGTKKAVMKLQKK
+330 FGNGTKQAVMKLQKK

-365 PYLKKDYSKV
+365 PYLKKDYTKV

-440 VGVDTMEQAYS
+440 VGVDNLKQAQQ
-451 WGNKQVKVYLV
+451 WGNRTVKVYLIE
-462 R
+462 

>member
-27 SGGMKGPEVSQLQQQ
+27 SGGMKGSEVSQLQLQ

-68 QKDHGLHVTG
+68 QKDHGIRVTG

-92 GGTRAGGGVLIAEGN
+92 GGTRTGGGVLIAEGN
-107 TGGTLITYQ
+107 IGGTLITYQ
-116 QILQAKGY
+116 QILQAKGD
-124 LKGAVD
+124 LKGGVD

-160 ASALQAADPKL
+160 ASALQALSPELAKKINKGTTL
-171 GQKVNV
+171 SAHQSVVKSASSGAAASKVV
-177 EMARQAQAHKSSS
+177 
-190 QKVTSAPAV
+190 
-199 NALPRTAPSR
+199 PSR
-209 AAPSTGGRTYLFGKG
+209 AAPSSGGRTYLFGKG

-229 VASIQTKLKK
+229 VASIQNKLKK

-254 TVKAVSAFQKKLGL
+254 TVKAVSAFQKKIGI

-283 KVIAKN
+283 RVIDKG
-289 NRQSGSQMEDELEL
+289 NRGTGSQIEDELTL
-303 GDSGDRVVKLQNL
+303 GDSGDRVIKLQNL

-330 FGNGTKKAVMKLQKK
+330 FGNGTKQAVMKLQKK

-353 VDDEVWNRLNRA
+353 VDEGVWNRLSRA
-365 PYLKKDYSKV
+365 PSLTGDYKQMMS
-375 MTMQST
+375 MQAT
-381 AYTPDVGPT
+381 AYAPNVGGT
-390 GMTYSGNYAG
+390 GFTYSGNYAG

-407 PNVIPIGSVI
+407 PAVIPIGSI
-417 FVEGYGYALADD
+417 LFVEGYGYCIADD
-429 IGGSIKGNIID
+429 IGRSVKGNIID
-440 VGVDTMEQAYS
+440 VGVDTIEQAYN
-451 WGNKQVKVYLV
+451 WGSKQVKVYLV

>member
-27 SGGMKGPEVSQLQQQ
+27 SGGMKGSEVSQLQQQ

-57 GSTTVKAVELF
+57 GFTTVKAVELF
-68 QKDHGLHVTG
+68 QKDHGIRVTG

-92 GGTRAGGGVLIAEGN
+92 GGTRTGGGVLIAEGN

-116 QILQAKGY
+116 QILQAKGN
-124 LKGAVD
+124 LKGGVD

-160 ASALQAADPKL
+160 ASALQALSPELAKKINKGTTL
-171 GQKVNV
+171 SAHQSVVKSASSGAAASKVV
-177 EMARQAQAHKSSS
+177 
-190 QKVTSAPAV
+190 
-199 NALPRTAPSR
+199 PSR
-209 AAPSTGGRTYLFGKG
+209 AAPSSGGRTYLFGKG

-229 VASIQTKLKK
+229 VASIQNKLKK

-254 TVKAVSAFQKKLGL
+254 TVKAVSAFQKKIGI

-283 KVIAKN
+283 RVIDKG
-289 NRQSGSQMEDELEL
+289 NRGTGSQIEDELTL
-303 GDSGDRVVKLQNL
+303 GDSGDRVIKLQNL

-330 FGNGTKKAVMKLQKK
+330 FGNGTKQAVMKLQKK

-353 VDDEVWNRLNRA
+353 VDEGVWNRLSRA
-365 PYLKKDYSKV
+365 PSLTGDYKQMMS
-375 MTMQST
+375 MQAT
-381 AYTPDVGPT
+381 AYAPNVGGT
-390 GMTYSGNYAG
+390 GFTYSGNYAG

-407 PNVIPIGSVI
+407 PAVIPIGSI
-417 FVEGYGYALADD
+417 LFVEGYGYCIADD
-429 IGGSIKGNIID
+429 IGRSVKGNIID
-440 VGVDTMEQAYS
+440 VGVDTIEQAYN
-451 WGNKQVKVYLV
+451 WGSKQVKVYLV

>member
-27 SGGMKGPEVSQLQQQ
+27 SGGMKGSEVSQLQQQ

-92 GGTRAGGGVLIAEGN
+92 GGTRQGGGVLIAEGN

-124 LKGAVD
+124 LKGGVD

-171 GQKVNV
+171 GKKVNA
-177 EMARQAQAHKSSS
+177 EMARQAQVRKSSS

-268 PVTGNVDARTLSVLN
+268 PVTGNVDARTLSILN

-330 FGNGTKKAVMKLQKK
+330 FGNGTKQAVMKLQKK

-365 PYLKKDYSKV
+365 PYLKKDYTKV

-440 VGVDTMEQAYS
+440 VGVDNLKQAQQ
-451 WGNKQVKVYLV
+451 WGNRTVKVYLIE
-462 R
+462 

>member
-27 SGGMKGPEVSQLQQQ
+27 SGGMRGPEVSQLQQQ

-68 QKDHGLHVTG
+68 QKDHGIRVTG

-92 GGTRAGGGVLIAEGN
+92 GGTRTGGGVLIAEGN

-116 QILQAKGY
+116 QILQAKGN
-124 LKGAVD
+124 LKGGVD

-160 ASALQAADPKL
+160 ASALQALSPELAKKINKGTTL
-171 GQKVNV
+171 SAHQSVVKSASSGAAASKVV
-177 EMARQAQAHKSSS
+177 
-190 QKVTSAPAV
+190 
-199 NALPRTAPSR
+199 PSR
-209 AAPSTGGRTYLFGKG
+209 AAPSSGGRTYLFGKG

-229 VASIQTKLKK
+229 VASIQSKLKK

-254 TVKAVSAFQKKLGL
+254 TVKAVSAFQKKIGL

-283 KVIAKN
+283 RVIDKG
-289 NRQSGSQMEDELEL
+289 NRSTGSQIEDELTL
-303 GDSGDRVVKLQNL
+303 GDSGDRVIKLQNL

-330 FGNGTKKAVMKLQKK
+330 FGNGTKQAVMKLQKK

-353 VDDEVWNRLNRA
+353 VDEGVWNRLSRA
-365 PYLKKDYSKV
+365 PSLTGDYKQMMS
-375 MTMQST
+375 MQAT
-381 AYTPDVGPT
+381 AYAPNVGGT
-390 GMTYSGNYAG
+390 GFTYSGNYAG

-407 PNVIPIGSVI
+407 PAVIPIGSI
-417 FVEGYGYALADD
+417 LFVEGYGYCIADD
-429 IGGSIKGNIID
+429 IGRSVKGNIID
-440 VGVDTMEQAYS
+440 VGVDTIEQAYN
-451 WGNKQVKVYLV
+451 WGSKQVKVYLV